1 MGSFYQNGIVA
12 NLHDFSYG
20 TSSEANYKKL
30 ENDLMKFSKNNP
42 MELILPCLF
51 SEISGKALP
60 KIVNEI
66 NKTKFLNHIVIGLDR
81 ANKNQYKEASN
92 FFKNLEIPH
101 SILWNDGPRLMEL
114 DKELKEK
121 GLSPKEFGK
130 GRNVWFCIGMT
141 LARGKAESIALHDC
155 DILTY
160 EKSLLAKLFYPVANP
175 VFNFQF
181 CKGYYPRVADG
192 KMNGR
197 VSRLLVFPLLLAME
211 KTIGRSEYLDF
222 MKSFRYPLA
231 GEFSFRRNLLPR
243 LRIPSDWGLE
253 IGVLSE
259 MQRNHASNR
268 ICQVDL
274 AQKYDHKHQDL
285 SENDDNSG
293 LSRMSIDI
301 TKALIRKLATQ
312 GNIFTLETF
321 RSIKATYYRAAL
333 DMIDIYRSDA
343 QMNDLNFDSHIEEK
357 TVELFA
363 LNIMKAGESFFE
375 NPMETPFIPTWNRVL
390 SAIPDFL
397 DRLELS
403 VELDNAEVKKQI

>member
-20 TSSEANYKKL
+20 TSSNGNYRKL
-30 ENDLMKFSKNNP
+30 ENDLIKFSRVNP

-60 KIVNEI
+60 KIISEI
-66 NKTKFLNHIVIGLDR
+66 NQTKFLNHIVIGLDR
-81 ANKNQYKEASN
+81 AKRKEYIEALK
-92 FFKNLEIPH
+92 FFENLKISH
-101 SILWNDGPRLMEL
+101 SILWNDGPRLVEL
-114 DKELKEK
+114 DEELKSK
-121 GLSPKEFGK
+121 GLAPNEFGK

-141 LARGKAESIALHDC
+141 LARGKAETIALHDC

-197 VSRLLVFPLLLAME
+197 VSRLLVFPLLVAME

-231 GEFSFRRNLLPR
+231 GEFSFRKNLLPR

-274 AQKYDHKHQDL
+274 AQKYDHKHQEL
-285 SENDDNSG
+285 SENDDNFG

-397 DRLELS
+397 DRLKLS
-403 VELDNAEVKKQI
+403 VELDNAEFKN

>member
-60 KIVNEI
+60 KIINEI

-92 FFKNLEIPH
+92 FFENLKIPY
-101 SILWNDGPRLMEL
+101 SILWNDGSRLMEL

-397 DRLELS
+397 DRLKLS
-403 VELDNAEVKKQI
+403 VELDNAEVK

>member
-81 ANKNQYKEASN
+81 ANKNQYTEASN

-114 DKELKEK
+114 DKELKDK

-403 VELDNAEVKKQI
+403 VELDNAEVK

>member
-114 DKELKEK
+114 DKELKDK

-231 GEFSFRRNLLPR
+231 GEFSFRKNLLPR

-397 DRLELS
+397 DRLKLS
-403 VELDNAEVKKQI
+403 VELDNAEVK

>member
-20 TSSEANYKKL
+20 KSSNDNYQKL
-30 ENDLMKFSKNNP
+30 EKELIEFSNTNP

-51 SEISGKALP
+51 SEIKGKALP
-60 KIVNEI
+60 NIINEI
-66 NKTKFLNHIVIGLDR
+66 NKTRFLNHVVIGLDR
-81 ANKNQYKEASN
+81 ANKEEYKSAFK
-92 FFKNLEIPH
+92 FFNNLKTPF
-101 SILWNDGPRLMEL
+101 SVLWNDGPRLVEL
-114 DKELKEK
+114 DKELSEK
-121 GLSPKEFGK
+121 GLSPREFGK
-130 GRNVWFCIGMT
+130 GRNVWYCIGMT

-160 EKSLLAKLFYPVANP
+160 EKSMLAKLFYPVANP
-175 VFNFQF
+175 FFNFQF

-231 GEFSFRRNLLPR
+231 GEFSFRKNLLPE

-259 MQRNHASNR
+259 MQRNHSSNK

-274 AQKYDHKHQDL
+274 AQTYDHKHQDL
-285 SENDDNSG
+285 SENNDNAG

-301 TKALIRKLATQ
+301 TKALVRKLATK
-312 GNIFTLETF
+312 GTIFSLETF

-343 QMNDLNFDSHIEEK
+343 RMNGLSFDSHLEEK
-357 TVELFA
+357 AVELFA

-397 DRLELS
+397 ERFKKS
-403 VELDNAEVKKQI
+403 VELDNAELTK

>member
-20 TSSEANYKKL
+20 TSSEGNYKKL
-30 ENDLMKFSKNNP
+30 ENDLIKFSKKNP

-60 KIVNEI
+60 KIINEI
-66 NKTKFLNHIVIGLDR
+66 NKTQFLNHIVIGLDR
-81 ANKNQYKEASN
+81 ANKNQYTEAAN
-92 FFKNLEIPH
+92 FFENLKIPY

-231 GEFSFRRNLLPR
+231 GEFSFRKNLLPR

-259 MQRNHASNR
+259 MQRNHSSNR

-343 QMNDLNFDSHIEEK
+343 QMNNLNFDSHIEEK

-397 DRLELS
+397 DRLKLS
-403 VELDNAEVKKQI
+403 VELDNAEVK

>member
-20 TSSEANYKKL
+20 TSLKGNYTKI
-30 ENDLMKFSKNNP
+30 ENDLMKFSKDNP

-60 KIVNEI
+60 KIIDEI

-81 ANKNQYKEASN
+81 ANKNQYKESSN
-92 FFKNLEIPH
+92 FFKNLKTSH

-114 DKELKEK
+114 DNELKEK

-181 CKGYYPRVADG
+181 CKGYYPRVAGG

-285 SENDDNSG
+285 SEDDDNAG

-343 QMNDLNFDSHIEEK
+343 QMNDLNYDSHIEEK

-363 LNIMKAGESFFE
+363 LNIMKAGETFFE

-397 DRLELS
+397 DRLKFS
-403 VELDNAEVKKQI
+403 VELDNKDVRN

>member
-1 MGSFYQNGIVA
+1 MGSFYQNGNVA

-20 TSSEANYKKL
+20 TSANDNYQKL
-30 ENDLMKFSKNNP
+30 EKDLIEFSNTNP

-51 SEISGKALP
+51 SEIKGKALP
-60 KIVNEI
+60 NIIDEI
-66 NKTKFLNHIVIGLDR
+66 NKTRFLNHLVIGLDR
-81 ANKNQYKEASN
+81 ANKEEYKSAFK
-92 FFKNLEIPH
+92 FFSKLKTPF
-101 SILWNDGPRLMEL
+101 SVLWNDGPRLMEL
-114 DKELKEK
+114 DKELSEK
-121 GLSPKEFGK
+121 GLSPREFGK
-130 GRNVWFCIGMT
+130 GRNVWYCIGMT

-160 EKSLLAKLFYPVANP
+160 EKSMLAKLFYPVANP
-175 VFNFQF
+175 FFNFQF

-231 GEFSFRRNLLPR
+231 GEFSFTKNLLPE

-259 MQRNHASNR
+259 MQRNHSSNK

-274 AQKYDHKHQDL
+274 AQTYDHKHQDL
-285 SENDDNSG
+285 SENNDNAG

-312 GNIFTLETF
+312 GNIFSLETF

-343 QMNDLNFDSHIEEK
+343 RMNGLSFDSHIEEK
-357 TVELFA
+357 AVELFA

-397 DRLELS
+397 ERFKKS
-403 VELDNAEVKKQI
+403 VELDNAELTK

>member
-81 ANKNQYKEASN
+81 ANKNQYTEACN
-92 FFKNLEIPH
+92 FFENLEIPH

-114 DKELKEK
+114 DKELKDK

-130 GRNVWFCIGMT
+130 GRNVWFCIGMS

-175 VFNFQF
+175 VFNFQS

-231 GEFSFRRNLLPR
+231 GEFSFRKNLLPR

-397 DRLELS
+397 DRLKLS
-403 VELDNAEVKKQI
+403 VELDNAEVK

>member
-20 TSSEANYKKL
+20 RSSNDNYQKL
-30 ENDLMKFSKNNP
+30 EKELIEFSNTNP

-51 SEISGKALP
+51 SEIKGKALP
-60 KIVNEI
+60 NIIDEI
-66 NKTKFLNHIVIGLDR
+66 NKTRFLNHVVIGLDR
-81 ANKNQYKEASN
+81 ANKEEYKSAFK
-92 FFKNLEIPH
+92 FFTKLKTPF
-101 SILWNDGPRLMEL
+101 SVLWNDGPRLLEL
-114 DKELKEK
+114 DKELSEK
-121 GLSPKEFGK
+121 GLSPREFGK
-130 GRNVWFCIGMT
+130 GRNVWYCIGMT
-141 LARGKAESIALHDC
+141 LARGQAESIALHDC

-160 EKSLLAKLFYPVANP
+160 EKSMLAKLFYPVANP
-175 VFNFQF
+175 FFNFQF

-192 KMNGR
+192 RMNGR

-231 GEFSFRRNLLPR
+231 GEFSFTKNLLPE

-259 MQRNHASNR
+259 MQRNHSSNK

-274 AQKYDHKHQDL
+274 AQTYDHKHQDL
-285 SENDDNSG
+285 SENNDNAG

-312 GNIFTLETF
+312 GNIFSLETF

-343 QMNDLNFDSHIEEK
+343 RMNGLSFDSHIEEK
-357 TVELFA
+357 AVELFA

-397 DRLELS
+397 ERFKKS
-403 VELDNAEVKKQI
+403 VELDNAELTK

>member
-92 FFKNLEIPH
+92 FFENLETPH

-114 DKELKEK
+114 DKELKDK

-397 DRLELS
+397 NRLELS
-403 VELDNAEVKKQI
+403 VELDNAEVK

>member
-20 TSSEANYKKL
+20 TSSEGNYKKL
-30 ENDLMKFSKNNP
+30 ENDLIKFSKKNP

-60 KIVNEI
+60 KIINEI

-81 ANKNQYKEASN
+81 ANKNQYTEASN
-92 FFKNLEIPH
+92 FFENLKIPY

-231 GEFSFRRNLLPR
+231 GEFSFRKNLLPR

-259 MQRNHASNR
+259 MQRNHSSNR

-343 QMNDLNFDSHIEEK
+343 QMNNLNFDSHIEEK

-390 SAIPDFL
+390 SAIPEFL
-397 DRLELS
+397 DRLKLS
-403 VELDNAEVKKQI
+403 VELDNAEIKK

>member
-20 TSSEANYKKL
+20 TSLKGNYTKL
-30 ENDLMKFSKNNP
+30 EKDLMKFSKDNP

-60 KIVNEI
+60 KIVDEI

-81 ANKNQYKEASN
+81 ANKNQYKEASH
-92 FFKNLEIPH
+92 FFKNLKTSH

-114 DKELKEK
+114 DNELKAK

-285 SENDDNSG
+285 SENDESSG

-397 DRLELS
+397 DRLKLS
-403 VELDNAEVKKQI
+403 VELDNAEVKK

>member
-81 ANKNQYKEASN
+81 ANKNQYTEASN

-101 SILWNDGPRLMEL
+101 SILWNDGSRLMEL
-114 DKELKEK
+114 DKELKDK

-192 KMNGR
+192 KMNG
-197 VSRLLVFPLLLAME
+197 SCLLYTSP
-211 KTIGRSEYLDF
+211 S
-222 MKSFRYPLA
+222 
-231 GEFSFRRNLLPR
+231 PR
-243 LRIPSDWGLE
+243 
-253 IGVLSE
+253 
-259 MQRNHASNR
+259 
-268 ICQVDL
+268 
-274 AQKYDHKHQDL
+274 
-285 SENDDNSG
+285 
-293 LSRMSIDI
+293 
-301 TKALIRKLATQ
+301 
-312 GNIFTLETF
+312 
-321 RSIKATYYRAAL
+321 
-333 DMIDIYRSDA
+333 
-343 QMNDLNFDSHIEEK
+343 DS
-357 TVELFA
+357 
-363 LNIMKAGESFFE
+363 
-375 NPMETPFIPTWNRVL
+375 
-390 SAIPDFL
+390 
-397 DRLELS
+397 
-403 VELDNAEVKKQI
+403 

>member
-60 KIVNEI
+60 KIINEI

-92 FFKNLEIPH
+92 FFENLKIPY
-101 SILWNDGPRLMEL
+101 SILWNDGSRLMEL

-181 CKGYYPRVADG
+181 CKGYYPRVAGG

-403 VELDNAEVKKQI
+403 VELDNAEVK

>member
-20 TSSEANYKKL
+20 SSSENNYKKL
-30 ENDLMKFSKNNP
+30 EKNLVNFSNDNP
-42 MELILPCLF
+42 MELILPSLF
-51 SEISGKALP
+51 SEINGTALP
-60 KIVNEI
+60 NIINEI
-66 NKTKFLNHIVIGLDR
+66 NKTQFLNHVVIGLDR
-81 ANKNQYKEASN
+81 SN
-92 FFKNLEIPH
+92 DREFQKAFKFFQQLKTPF

-114 DKELKEK
+114 DNELKEK
-121 GLSPKEFGK
+121 GLAPREFGK
-130 GRNVWFCIGMT
+130 GRNVWYCIGMA
-141 LARGKAESIALHDC
+141 LARGEASSIALHDC

-160 EKSLLAKLFYPVANP
+160 NKDLLAKLFYPVANP
-175 VFNFQF
+175 SFNFEF

-231 GEFSFRRNLLPR
+231 GEFSFRKNLLPE

-259 MQRNHASNR
+259 MQRNHSSNR

-274 AQKYDHKHQDL
+274 AKTYDHKHQDL
-285 SENDDNSG
+285 SENDETAG

-312 GNIFTLETF
+312 GNIFSLETF
-321 RSIKATYYRAAL
+321 RSIKATYYRVAL

-343 QMNDLNFDSHIEEK
+343 KMNGLSFDSHIEEK
-357 TVELFA
+357 AVELFA
-363 LNIMKAGESFFE
+363 LNIMKAGETFFE

-397 DRLELS
+397 DRFKSS
-403 VELDNAEVKKQI
+403 VELDNEELRK

>member
-60 KIVNEI
+60 KIVKEI

-81 ANKNQYKEASN
+81 ANKNKYTEACN

-231 GEFSFRRNLLPR
+231 GEFSFRKNLLPR

-397 DRLELS
+397 DRLKLS
-403 VELDNAEVKKQI
+403 VELDNAEFK

>member
-30 ENDLMKFSKNNP
+30 ENDLMNFSKNNP

-92 FFKNLEIPH
+92 FFENLEIPH

-114 DKELKEK
+114 DKELKDK

-397 DRLELS
+397 DRLKLS
-403 VELDNAEVKKQI
+403 VELDNAEVKK

>member
-20 TSSEANYKKL
+20 TSSERNYKKL
-30 ENDLMKFSKNNP
+30 ENELIKFSKKNP

-60 KIVNEI
+60 KIINEI

-81 ANKNQYKEASN
+81 ANKNQYTEAAN
-92 FFKNLEIPH
+92 FFENLKIPY

-231 GEFSFRRNLLPR
+231 GEFSFRKNLLPR

-259 MQRNHASNR
+259 MQRNHSSNR

-397 DRLELS
+397 DRLKLS
-403 VELDNAEVKKQI
+403 VELDNAEIKK

>member
-92 FFKNLEIPH
+92 FFENLEIPH

-114 DKELKEK
+114 DKELKDK

-231 GEFSFRRNLLPR
+231 GEFSFRKNLLPR

-403 VELDNAEVKKQI
+403 VELDNAEVK

>member
-1 MGSFYQNGIVA
+1 MGSFYQNGVVA

-20 TSSEANYKKL
+20 LSSENNYKKL
-30 ENDLMKFSKNNP
+30 EKDLVNFSNDNP
-42 MELILPCLF
+42 MELILPSLF
-51 SEISGKALP
+51 SEINGTALP
-60 KIVNEI
+60 NIINEI
-66 NKTKFLNHIVIGLDR
+66 NKTQFLNHIIIGLD
-81 ANKNQYKEASN
+81 NSNHKEYQTAFK
-92 FFKNLEIPH
+92 FFQQLKTSF
-101 SILWNDGPRLMEL
+101 SILWNDGPRLIEL
-114 DKELKEK
+114 DNELKEK
-121 GLSPKEFGK
+121 GLAPREFGK
-130 GRNVWFCIGMT
+130 GRNVWYCIGMA
-141 LARGKAESIALHDC
+141 LARGEASSIALHDC

-160 EKSLLAKLFYPVANP
+160 NKDLLAKLFYPVANP
-175 VFNFQF
+175 SFNFEF

-211 KTIGRSEYLDF
+211 KAIGRSEYLDF

-231 GEFSFRRNLLPR
+231 GEFSFTKNLLPE

-259 MQRNHASNR
+259 MQRNHSSNR

-274 AQKYDHKHQDL
+274 AQTYDHKHQDL
-285 SENDDNSG
+285 SENDESSG

-312 GNIFTLETF
+312 GNIFSLETF
-321 RSIKATYYRAAL
+321 RSIKATYYRVAL

-343 QMNDLNFDSHIEEK
+343 KMNGLSFDSHIEEK

-397 DRLELS
+397 DRFKLS
-403 VELDNAEVKKQI
+403 VELDNEELRK

>member
-30 ENDLMKFSKNNP
+30 ENDLIKFSKNNP

-60 KIVNEI
+60 KIINEI

-81 ANKNQYKEASN
+81 ANKNQYAEASN

-101 SILWNDGPRLMEL
+101 SILWNDGPRLIEL
-114 DKELKEK
+114 DKELKDK

-231 GEFSFRRNLLPR
+231 GEFSFRKNLLPR

-259 MQRNHASNR
+259 MQRNHSSNR

-285 SENDDNSG
+285 SEDDDNSG

-397 DRLELS
+397 DRLKLS
-403 VELDNAEVKKQI
+403 VELDNAEIKK

>member
-20 TSSEANYKKL
+20 KSGNDNYHKL
-30 ENDLMKFSKNNP
+30 EKELIEFSNTNP

-51 SEISGKALP
+51 SEIKGKALP
-60 KIVNEI
+60 NIIDEI
-66 NKTKFLNHIVIGLDR
+66 NKTRFLNHLVIGLDK
-81 ANKNQYKEASN
+81 ANKEEYKSALK
-92 FFKNLEIPH
+92 FFSKLKTPF
-101 SILWNDGPRLMEL
+101 SVLWNDGPRLMEL
-114 DKELKEK
+114 DKELSEK
-121 GLSPKEFGK
+121 GLSPREFGK
-130 GRNVWFCIGMT
+130 GRNVWYCIGMT

-160 EKSLLAKLFYPVANP
+160 EKSMLAKLFYPVANP
-175 VFNFQF
+175 FFNFQF

-231 GEFSFRRNLLPR
+231 GEFSFRKNLLPE

-259 MQRNHASNR
+259 MQRNHSSNK

-274 AQKYDHKHQDL
+274 AQTYDHKHQDL
-285 SENDDNSG
+285 SENNDNAG

-301 TKALIRKLATQ
+301 TKALVRKLATQ
-312 GNIFTLETF
+312 GNIFSLETF

-343 QMNDLNFDSHIEEK
+343 RMNGLSFDSHIEEK
-357 TVELFA
+357 AVELFA

-397 DRLELS
+397 ERFKKS
-403 VELDNAEVKKQI
+403 VELDNAELTK

>member
-114 DKELKEK
+114 DKELKDK

-397 DRLELS
+397 NRLELS
-403 VELDNAEVKKQI
+403 VELDNAEVK

>member
-81 ANKNQYKEASN
+81 ANKNQYTEACN
-92 FFKNLEIPH
+92 FFENLKIPN

-397 DRLELS
+397 DRLKLS
-403 VELDNAEVKKQI
+403 VELDNAEVK

>member
-20 TSSEANYKKL
+20 TSSERNYKKL
-30 ENDLMKFSKNNP
+30 ENELIKFSKKNP

-60 KIVNEI
+60 KIINEI

-81 ANKNQYKEASN
+81 ANKNQYTEASN
-92 FFKNLEIPH
+92 FFENLKIPY

-231 GEFSFRRNLLPR
+231 GEFSFRKNLLPR

-259 MQRNHASNR
+259 MQRNHSSNR

-343 QMNDLNFDSHIEEK
+343 QMNGLNFDSHIEEK

-397 DRLELS
+397 DRLKLS
-403 VELDNAEVKKQI
+403 VELDNAEIKK

>member
-30 ENDLMKFSKNNP
+30 ENDLIKFSKNNP

-81 ANKNQYKEASN
+81 ANKNQYTKASN

-114 DKELKEK
+114 DKELKDK

-397 DRLELS
+397 DRLKLS
-403 VELDNAEVKKQI
+403 VELDNAEVK

>member
-30 ENDLMKFSKNNP
+30 ENDLMKFSKSNP

-81 ANKNQYKEASN
+81 ANKNQYTEASN

-114 DKELKEK
+114 DKELKDK

-397 DRLELS
+397 DRLKLS

>member
-81 ANKNQYKEASN
+81 ANKNQYTEASN
-92 FFKNLEIPH
+92 FFENLEIPH

-397 DRLELS
+397 DRLKLS
-403 VELDNAEVKKQI
+403 VELDDAEVK

>member
-30 ENDLMKFSKNNP
+30 ENDLMNFSKNNP

-92 FFKNLEIPH
+92 FFKNLKIPH

-114 DKELKEK
+114 DKELKDK

-343 QMNDLNFDSHIEEK
+343 QMNNLNFDSHIEEK

-403 VELDNAEVKKQI
+403 VELDNAEIK

>member
-20 TSSEANYKKL
+20 SSSENNYKKL
-30 ENDLMKFSKNNP
+30 ENELVQFSKDNP
-42 MELILPCLF
+42 MELILPSLF
-51 SEISGKALP
+51 SEINGSALP
-60 KIVNEI
+60 NIVNEI
-66 NKTKFLNHIVIGLDR
+66 NKTKFLNHVVVGLD
-81 ANKNQYKEASN
+81 KSN
-92 FFKNLEIPH
+92 SQESKTAFKFFDQLKIPF

-114 DKELKEK
+114 DEELKGK
-121 GLSPKEFGK
+121 GLAPREFGK
-130 GRNVWFCIGMT
+130 GRNVWYCIGMT
-141 LARGKAESIALHDC
+141 LARGKAESVALHDC

-175 VFNFQF
+175 FFNFQF

-211 KTIGRSEYLDF
+211 KTIGKSEYLDF

-231 GEFSFRRNLLPR
+231 GEFSFRKNLLPE

-259 MQRNHASNR
+259 MQRNHSSNR

-312 GNIFTLETF
+312 GNIFSLETF
-321 RSIKATYYRAAL
+321 RSIKATYYRTAL

-343 QMNDLNFDSHIEEK
+343 KMNGLSFDSHTEEK

-375 NPMETPFIPTWNRVL
+375 NPMETPFIATWNRVV

-397 DRLELS
+397 DRFKSS
-403 VELDNAEVKKQI
+403 VELDNAELRK

>member
-1 MGSFYQNGIVA
+1 MYQI
-12 NLHDFSYG
+12 
-20 TSSEANYKKL
+20 
-30 ENDLMKFSKNNP
+30 
-42 MELILPCLF
+42 
-51 SEISGKALP
+51 
-60 KIVNEI
+60 
-66 NKTKFLNHIVIGLDR
+66 
-81 ANKNQYKEASN
+81 
-92 FFKNLEIPH
+92 
-101 SILWNDGPRLMEL
+101 SILDIVEFFTQEEIEGIELM
-114 DKELKEK
+114 
-121 GLSPKEFGK
+121 
-130 GRNVWFCIGMT
+130 R
-141 LARGKAESIALHDC
+141 AL
-155 DILTY
+155 
-160 EKSLLAKLFYPVANP
+160 
-175 VFNFQF
+175 
-181 CKGYYPRVADG
+181 
-192 KMNGR
+192 
-197 VSRLLVFPLLLAME
+197 E
-211 KTIGRSEYLDF
+211 KTIGRSDYLEF
-222 MKSFRYPLA
+222 MKSFKYPLA

-285 SENDDNSG
+285 SEDDDNAG

-343 QMNDLNFDSHIEEK
+343 QMNDLNYDSHIEEK

-363 LNIMKAGESFFE
+363 LNIMKAGETFFE

-397 DRLELS
+397 DRLKFS
-403 VELDNAEVKKQI
+403 VELDNKDVRN

>member
-20 TSSEANYKKL
+20 TSGNDNYQKL
-30 ENDLMKFSKNNP
+30 EKDLIEFSNSNP

-51 SEISGKALP
+51 SEIKGKALP
-60 KIVNEI
+60 NIIEEI
-66 NKTKFLNHIVIGLDR
+66 NKTKFLNHVVIGLDR
-81 ANKNQYKEASN
+81 ANKEEYKSAFK
-92 FFKNLEIPH
+92 FFNNLKTPF
-101 SILWNDGPRLMEL
+101 SVLWNDGPRLMEL
-114 DKELKEK
+114 DNELSEK
-121 GLSPKEFGK
+121 GLSPREFGK
-130 GRNVWFCIGMT
+130 GRNVWYCIGMT

-160 EKSLLAKLFYPVANP
+160 DKSMLAKLFYPVANP
-175 VFNFQF
+175 FFNFQF

-231 GEFSFRRNLLPR
+231 GEFSFRKSLLPE

-259 MQRNHASNR
+259 MQRNHSSNK

-274 AQKYDHKHQDL
+274 AQTYDHKHQDL
-285 SENDDNSG
+285 SEDNDNAG

-312 GNIFTLETF
+312 GNIFSLETF

-343 QMNDLNFDSHIEEK
+343 RMNGLSFDSHLEEK
-357 TVELFA
+357 AVELFA

-397 DRLELS
+397 ERFKNS
-403 VELDNAEVKKQI
+403 VELDNAELRK